1 MNFIKKI
8 IIFQLICGILLIKII
23 FVKVVYDMKSII
35 VLNKY
40 SYVKTQIKDLML
52 PYNVDVLS
60 ATNSIEL
67 YDLLNTIKDDA
78 SLLLLDINLP
88 GDDVFMIMNKIRESH
103 ETLPIVIL
111 TTIGKRSQFIK
122 GLQHGAVDYILLP
135 LNEENFMSRIMKHLK
150 LSIDSVDTVE
160 NKSTPEI
167 DFQQYLSREF
177 KRAVKGSYSL
187 SIVMSVF
194 FKTADEF
201 NEDIENEYLELNNN
215 VYDSFKSLFWE
226 TDLFVKY
233 GSQSFIGIFPFSDEK
248 NTHVIL
254 DKMDKS
260 FENIKVEND
269 KYSDYNVVTVFIT
282 YPFDG
287 SSQEDLL
294 QKLSEK
300 MKVAIIDFKTN
311 GEYTVK
317 DTNSEYTLKD
327 TRIPLS

>member
-1 MNFIKKI
+1 
-8 IIFQLICGILLIKII
+8 
-23 FVKVVYDMKSII
+23 MKSII

-40 SYVKTQIKDLML
+40 SYVKTQIKDLMI
-52 PYNVDVLS
+52 PYNVDVLG
-60 ATNSIEL
+60 ATNSVEV
-67 YDLLNTIKDDA
+67 YDLLNTFKDDVA
-78 SLLLLDINLP
+78 LLLLDINLP

-122 GLQHGAVDYILLP
+122 GLQHGAVDYVLLP
-135 LNEENFMSRIMKHLK
+135 LNEENFMNRIMKHLN
-150 LSIDSVDTVE
+150 LNNNSVDTVE
-160 NKSTPEI
+160 NKPTPEI

-187 SIVMSVF
+187 SIVMCVF
-194 FKTADEF
+194 FKIDNEF
-201 NEDIENEYLELNNN
+201 NEELENEYIALNNE

-248 NTHVIL
+248 NTPIIL
-254 DKMDKS
+254 DKIDKS
-260 FENIKVEND
+260 FENIKIENE
-269 KYSDYNVVTVFIT
+269 KYKYYNVETVFIT

-300 MKVAIIDFKTN
+300 MKAAIIDFNT
-311 GEYTVK
+311 
-317 DTNSEYTLKD
+317 DSEYTLKD
-327 TRIPLS
+327 TRIPPLS